1 MATTITFLGHS
12 GFLLS
17 DGSDTVCI
25 DPFLSGNELATHTPD
40 DIDCSYLALTHGH
53 ADHVGDT
60 EEILKKTGATLISSF
75 EICNFFGGKGFEK
88 IEPGNPGGTV
98 KTNFGSVTFTH
109 AFHSSSYEGQYM
121 GMPMGLVVKIG
132 GMTFHHLGDTGLF
145 TDLRMYGEI
154 YKPDVVAVPVG
165 DRFTMDSRLGSKAA
179 EWTGAKVA
187 IPIHYKTF
195 GLLAQDISGFTPKGV
210 EVKELA
216 PGESYTYGA

>member
-17 DGSDTVCI
+17 DGSESICI
-25 DPFLSGNELATHTPD
+25 DPFLTGNDLASHKPD
-40 DIDCSYLALTHGH
+40 EISCSYLALTHGH

-60 EEILKKTGATLISSF
+60 EAILQRNNATLISSF
-75 EICNFFGGKGFEK
+75 EICNYFGPKGFEK
-88 IEPGNPGGTV
+88 IEPGNPGGTI
-98 KTNFGSVTFTH
+98 KTSFGSVTFTH

-121 GMPMGLVVKIG
+121 GMPMGLIVKIG

-145 TDLRMYGEI
+145 SDLKMFGEI
-154 YKPDVVAVPVG
+154 YQPDVVAVPIG
-165 DRFTMDSRLGSKAA
+165 DRFTMDAELGSTAA

-195 GLLAQDISGFTPKGV
+195 GLLAQSAEGFAPKTA

-216 PGESYTYGA
+216 PGESFSYSG